1 LTDASNDD
9 EAESTTSQIN
19 TPAPTLRWASTGGG
33 WRSQFACVGF
43 ANLFQKLNII
53 SKFSA
58 ISTTSGASWFS
69 TQLFY
74 SQQFYDRVV
83 HANDSSA
90 LYDFV
95 VEWMDAYKQMLED
108 TIETSTTMTEELG
121 LGKEICNFTD
131 LGDDDGVDVENLSD
145 LCHTIVYFGGDWAE
159 SKLFLFLEMCISY
172 ACAYLVSLSNY
183 LFCLL
188 LLLLVMNKMLLYTS
202 KSYGDMNFT
211 KKTAGYDNKI
221 DDLKGTHLFIQSALV
236 PNSRVRNNETS
247 SSETA
252 VYIGPSNDDTIYTV
266 PLSAVYIVDDFG
278 TTSYRYSTI
287 NVAQRSLDVSRA
299 PTPSQFSFG
308 DWKDF
313 YLYPGENGT
322 TNIEEFASKS
332 NSLAQPFGRDSC
344 GGGQCTGDSTV
355 VQVASISS
363 AVMGSR
369 SPIIPSVYSQ
379 KYSKERYDLEQ
390 NGTMLELAL
399 YDKAIARM
407 YNQPMLDNFAVCNQW
422 PDSCGER
429 DGYFID
435 GGFTD
440 GPSLVINVAQ
450 YQAWYND
457 GDMNETLKVILTNT
471 NEAWG
476 TDYQYTQI
484 LQYFDSPINKD
495 VEPGGFNWPPGW
507 SLPCQSQ
514 QIFKE
519 FMDESTLDSLI
530 EPIPGS
536 NMTTAILKG
545 TTIDSPIFNI
555 KSGLAVEIL
564 LINLNDPITTYVITP
579 DLIDMYTMPLA
590 NMTVSIAENEELAS
604 RIKLFVEP
612 ALIDDDGNDD
622 IDETNPP
629 SSGQQSTPHQLLT
642 VALLTFGVMN
652 LLKWG

>member
-1 LTDASNDD
+1 MYLLLVLCVLSSTYAASTD
-9 EAESTTSQIN
+9 EKESTTSQIN
-19 TPAPTLRWASTGGG
+19 IPAPTLRWASTGGG
-33 WRSQFACVGF
+33 WRSQFACVGY

-74 SQQFYDRVV
+74 SQQFYNRVV
-83 HANDSSA
+83 HANDSQA

-121 LGKEICNFTD
+121 KEVCNFTD
-131 LGDDDGVDVENLSD
+131 LGDGADEENLSD

-159 SKLFLFLEMCISY
+159 M
-172 ACAYLVSLSNY
+172 
-183 LFCLL
+183 
-188 LLLLVMNKMLLYTS
+188 MDKMLLYTS
-202 KSYGDMNFT
+202 KSYGDMEFT
-211 KKTAGYDNKI
+211 KKIAWYENKL
-221 DDLKGTHLFIQSALV
+221 DVLKGTDLIIQSALV
-236 PNSRVRNNETS
+236 PNSRVRNNES
-247 SSETA
+247 SSSDTA
-252 VYIGPSNDDTIYTV
+252 VYIGPNDSDTIYTV
-266 PLSAVYIVDDFG
+266 PLSAVYIVDGFG
-278 TTSYRYSTI
+278 SSYRYSTI
-287 NVAQRSLDVSRA
+287 NLPQWSLDVSRA
-299 PTPSQFSFG
+299 QTPSQFSFD
-308 DWKDF
+308 DWTDF

-322 TNIEEFASKS
+322 TNITDFTAPF
-332 NSLAQPFGRDSC
+332 NSFAQPVF
-344 GGGQCTGDSTV
+344 GGGSTV

-363 AVMGSR
+363 AVMGNR
-369 SPIIPSVYSQ
+369 SPIIPSSYSQ
-379 KYSKERYDLEQ
+379 KYSKDRYNLEQ
-390 NGTMLELAL
+390 NGTFVELAL

-407 YNQPMLDNFAVCNQW
+407 YDQPILDNFAVCSQW
-422 PDSCGER
+422 PNSCGDR

-450 YQAWYND
+450 YQARNNY

-471 NEAWG
+471 NQAWG

-484 LQYFDSPINKD
+484 LQFFEAPLNQD

-514 QIFKE
+514 QIFEE

-530 EPIPGS
+530 KPIPGS

-555 KSGLAVEIL
+555 KAGQTVEIL

-579 DLIDMYTMPLA
+579 DLIDMYTKPLA
-590 NMTVSIAENEELAS
+590 DMTVSIAENEELAN

-612 ALIDDDGNDD
+612 ALINDDDDDGD
-622 IDETNPP
+622 IDETSGDNNPP
-629 SSGQQSTPHQLLT
+629 SSGQQSTLRGYLSLFIATTVLT
-642 VALLTFGVMN
+642 LILALV
-652 LLKWG
+652 

>member
-1 LTDASNDD
+1 
-9 EAESTTSQIN
+9 
-19 TPAPTLRWASTGGG
+19 
-33 WRSQFACVGF
+33 
-43 ANLFQKLNII
+43 
-53 SKFSA
+53 
-58 ISTTSGASWFS
+58 
-69 TQLFY
+69 
-74 SQQFYDRVV
+74 
-83 HANDSSA
+83 
-90 LYDFV
+90 
-95 VEWMDAYKQMLED
+95 
-108 TIETSTTMTEELG
+108 
-121 LGKEICNFTD
+121 
-131 LGDDDGVDVENLSD
+131 
-145 LCHTIVYFGGDWAE
+145 
-159 SKLFLFLEMCISY
+159 
-172 ACAYLVSLSNY
+172 
-183 LFCLL
+183 
-188 LLLLVMNKMLLYTS
+188 
-202 KSYGDMNFT
+202 MNFT
-211 KKTAGYDNKI
+211 NKTAGYDNKL
-221 DDLKGTHLFIQSALV
+221 DVLKGTDLFIQSSLV
-236 PNSRVRNNETS
+236 PNSRVRNSNES
-247 SSETA
+247 SSDTA
-252 VYIGPSNDDTIYTV
+252 VYIGPSDGDTIYTV

-278 TTSYRYSTI
+278 TTSSYRYSTI
-287 NVAQRSLDVSRA
+287 NVAQRSLDVSQA
-299 PTPSQFSFG
+299 QTPSQYSFD
-308 DWKDF
+308 DWNDF

-322 TNIEEFASKS
+322 TNIEEFATKS
-332 NSLAQPFGRDSC
+332 NSLAQPFGRDAC
-344 GGGQCTGDSTV
+344 GGGVCKGDSTV

-363 AVMGSR
+363 AVMGNR

-379 KYSKERYDLEQ
+379 KYSKKRYDLEQ
-390 NGTMLELAL
+390 NGTMLERAL

-407 YNQPMLDNFAVCNQW
+407 YNQPLLDNFAVCNQW
-422 PDSCGER
+422 PNSCGER

-450 YQAWYND
+450 YQARYND
-457 GDMNETLKVILTNT
+457 GDMNEILKVILTNI

-484 LQYFDSPINKD
+484 LQYFDASLNQD

-555 KSGLAVEIL
+555 KAGFPVEIL

-579 DLIDMYTMPLA
+579 DLIDMYSKPLA

-612 ALIDDDGNDD
+612 ALINDDNDDENETSTSSPSSSQGSLISDDGDIS
-622 IDETNPP
+622 IDETSGDPP

-642 VALLTFGVMN
+642 VATLSFSMMN
-652 LLKWG
+652 LLKWV